1 MLVRVSTNVARLSA
15 AIIANEQLESDL
27 REFKTKT
34 EKQVQV
40 LYNENRLLEA
50 ENAYLKDEQKG
61 MLERVARIEL

>member
-1 MLVRVSTNVARLSA
+1 MSTNVAQLST
-15 AIIANEQLESDL
+15 AIITNEQLESNL

-34 EKQVQV
+34 EEQVQV

-61 MLERVARIEL
+61 MLEHVARIEL

>member
-1 MLVRVSTNVARLSA
+1 MSTNVARLSA

>member
-1 MLVRVSTNVARLSA
+1 VSTNVARLSA